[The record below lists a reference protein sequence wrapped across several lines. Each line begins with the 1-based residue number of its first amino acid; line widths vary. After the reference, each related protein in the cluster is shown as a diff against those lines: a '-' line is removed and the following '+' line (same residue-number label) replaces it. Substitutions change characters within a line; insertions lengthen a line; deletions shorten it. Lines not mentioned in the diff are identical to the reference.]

1 MAAGGIATKRT
12 PRATEAAKPK
22 SKPKPV
28 ARAAADEAS
37 DIDMASDSDDNS
49 QHSEG
54 SDDDNDE
61 EMAEPMLAGEN
72 ASSEGATKT
81 PEHKKGHPGGKPTN
95 AEIMALNET
104 SLLFKSNLFKLQV
117 DELLS
122 ETSVAAN
129 TKPTR
134 GLDAALKQIRDVLT
148 SLDDVKEMSTDS
160 ASNYVRKQS
169 KASGRLAM
177 IPFPDP
183 SPAVGMP
190 ISFGFKAPKVV
201 NIVGSYPLGMGVQ
214 RHGGFNV
221 DVVVQMPAELFQERD
236 YLNYRYFY
244 KRAFYVAV
252 LLIGLQQHSAISE
265 LFDVEFG
272 SLRSDTRLPIV
283 VLRPKSGVKHLGKLG
298 CTVRILPSIAHDT
311 LPLKRLSPERNY
323 VRPSYISNAK
333 EGSAEGDEANLP
345 ATPQYSA
352 AILSDALLLT
362 HMKYLFETTEMCPEF
377 PRAASLLRIWIGQR
391 AAAGRQ
397 LGGHR
402 LAGSQRLNG
411 FVLTMVLA
419 WLLRC
424 AHSGVSSGPKLSGT
438 MSAYQLF
445 KGAVEFLAVHDFEET
460 PIQFGTVANLEAFGD
475 NFGAVFVDPTDSLN
489 LLSGVQEWELAELRM
504 EARLTALDINHH
516 VEDRFARV
524 FLSAALTDVSA
535 KYDHVF
541 RLEVDLSKFLSAKHG
556 AELKPARRLAE
567 LEFGHPVAAVQNR
580 IASFLSS
587 ALEKHTRL
595 IAVHPCADARFEDG
609 VKAMRRHVFFI
620 GVVADAKEAHRLVD
634 LGPNPDLQPEEASRF
649 RAYWGERAELRRF
662 RDGAIRLATVWGAGE
677 VSMEKRA
684 SILPRMVAYLLR
696 RHFSIRTAPE
706 VMQADDLFVVD
717 NARPNNAKAF
727 GLVTDPLAGSL
738 FCLSTRIAAF
748 AQTIDI
754 DADSAEQISFEAAVN
769 AFDEFQREIKQLEA
783 QMPLRVLSLH
793 AVAPGLRY
801 ASLVPPKPLSM
812 EQGGDDS
819 FIEPLHVIVE
829 FMTSNK
835 WPDDITA
842 LHKIKTAFLLRLGEA
857 YTALHPDSRVELV
870 NRFHGRGAADGLLTG
885 ASSLTLGAHENM
897 DYEGDNCIDIRHVAS
912 GLTFRLSVLCDRE
925 GELLAKKAGDM
936 RLAGLVAHAEAI
948 EMAHRRWT
956 RNHIWRPKHHR
967 QILDLCQR
975 HHPAAS
981 LTIRL
986 LKRWLSRHMLLGQAV
1001 GVPEELAELVA
1012 LHVFTDVSGGLSEPA
1027 TGYAG
1032 FVRCLGLLAEWR
1044 WGEDL
1049 FAVDFSADTREAS
1062 DEDGGVVAKT
1072 LAQGVWASSGMSAE
1086 AFEAL
1091 QKAFAEAKEHGKL
1104 KGGLRVATE
1113 DDPEA
1118 AWWGAVAPVLTRR
1131 LRTLAKASLECVVSC
1146 LDSGSDAQLPQVF
1159 TTPLDDY
1166 DFIIR
1171 LRRDVVCR
1179 KYEQLPRSAVLP
1191 ECGEAEVADE
1201 DVLDEPEIF
1210 KNLLPTMQQSQQR
1223 VLGKLP
1229 ASRRHANP
1237 FQRPGMVGFDPV
1249 ALYVRDLANVYR
1261 DSMLLFND
1269 VYGGHIIAG
1278 LWNPTVVGK
1287 PVAFA
1292 ANLLA
1297 NVQVASEVKASS
1309 SRPMVSYNVEAVLEE
1324 MARLGEGIVESISVK
1339 RD

>member
-1 MAAGGIATKRT
+1 
-12 PRATEAAKPK
+12 
-22 SKPKPV
+22 
-28 ARAAADEAS
+28 
-37 DIDMASDSDDNS
+37 
-49 QHSEG
+49 
-54 SDDDNDE
+54 
-61 EMAEPMLAGEN
+61 
-72 ASSEGATKT
+72 
-81 PEHKKGHPGGKPTN
+81 
-95 AEIMALNET
+95 
-104 SLLFKSNLFKLQV
+104 
-117 DELLS
+117 

-169 KASGRLAM
+169 KASGKLAM

-391 AAAGRQ
+391 TAAGRQ

-524 FLSAALTDVSA
+524 FLSAALTDISA

-567 LEFGHPVAAVQNR
+567 LEFGHP
-580 IASFLSS
+580 
-587 ALEKHTRL
+587 
-595 IAVHPCADARFEDG
+595 
-609 VKAMRRHVFFI
+609 
-620 GVVADAKEAHRLVD
+620 
-634 LGPNPDLQPEEASRF
+634 
-649 RAYWGERAELRRF
+649 
-662 RDGAIRLATVWGAGE
+662 
-677 VSMEKRA
+677 
-684 SILPRMVAYLLR
+684 
-696 RHFSIRTAPE
+696 
-706 VMQADDLFVVD
+706 
-717 NARPNNAKAF
+717 
-727 GLVTDPLAGSL
+727 
-738 FCLSTRIAAF
+738 
-748 AQTIDI
+748 
-754 DADSAEQISFEAAVN
+754 
-769 AFDEFQREIKQLEA
+769 
-783 QMPLRVLSLH
+783 
-793 AVAPGLRY
+793 
-801 ASLVPPKPLSM
+801 
-812 EQGGDDS
+812 
-819 FIEPLHVIVE
+819 
-829 FMTSNK
+829 
-835 WPDDITA
+835 
-842 LHKIKTAFLLRLGEA
+842 
-857 YTALHPDSRVELV
+857 
-870 NRFHGRGAADGLLTG
+870 
-885 ASSLTLGAHENM
+885 
-897 DYEGDNCIDIRHVAS
+897 
-912 GLTFRLSVLCDRE
+912 
-925 GELLAKKAGDM
+925 
-936 RLAGLVAHAEAI
+936 
-948 EMAHRRWT
+948 
-956 RNHIWRPKHHR
+956 
-967 QILDLCQR
+967 
-975 HHPAAS
+975 
-981 LTIRL
+981 
-986 LKRWLSRHMLLGQAV
+986 
-1001 GVPEELAELVA
+1001 
-1012 LHVFTDVSGGLSEPA
+1012 
-1027 TGYAG
+1027 
-1032 FVRCLGLLAEWR
+1032 
-1044 WGEDL
+1044 
-1049 FAVDFSADTREAS
+1049 
-1062 DEDGGVVAKT
+1062 
-1072 LAQGVWASSGMSAE
+1072 
-1086 AFEAL
+1086 
-1091 QKAFAEAKEHGKL
+1091 
-1104 KGGLRVATE
+1104 
-1113 DDPEA
+1113 
-1118 AWWGAVAPVLTRR
+1118 
-1131 LRTLAKASLECVVSC
+1131 
-1146 LDSGSDAQLPQVF
+1146 
-1159 TTPLDDY
+1159 
-1166 DFIIR
+1166 
-1171 LRRDVVCR
+1171 
-1179 KYEQLPRSAVLP
+1179 
-1191 ECGEAEVADE
+1191 
-1201 DVLDEPEIF
+1201 
-1210 KNLLPTMQQSQQR
+1210 
-1223 VLGKLP
+1223 
-1229 ASRRHANP
+1229 
-1237 FQRPGMVGFDPV
+1237 
-1249 ALYVRDLANVYR
+1249 
-1261 DSMLLFND
+1261 
-1269 VYGGHIIAG
+1269 
-1278 LWNPTVVGK
+1278 
-1287 PVAFA
+1287 
-1292 ANLLA
+1292 
-1297 NVQVASEVKASS
+1297 
-1309 SRPMVSYNVEAVLEE
+1309 
-1324 MARLGEGIVESISVK
+1324 
-1339 RD
+1339 